1 VSAPPISRP
10 VSAPDLRPALL
21 LCGAGIAAAILAAY
35 ARGLGGQFLY
45 DDVDSIP
52 GNATIRQFSTALM
65 PPAGLTVSG
74 RPILNLSFA
83 VNYALSGAGVWS
95 YHALNIAIHAA
106 GALALFGIVRR
117 TLATPAA
124 GSWPEGECLA
134 VAFASALLWAL
145 HPLQTESVA
154 YVVQRAES
162 LMGFF
167 YLATL
172 YAFIRCAAAPP
183 HAALWAAA
191 SVAACLLGMG
201 TKEAMATAPLV
212 VLLYDRTFVG
222 GSFREAWARRKA
234 IHLALAACWVPLAIL
249 VAGTGGRAGT
259 AGFGSGTPWWAY
271 ALTQFRAVALY
282 LRLALWPHPLVG
294 DYGRILAGSPSGVAV
309 GAAAV
314 LGLVAATCVLLRRAP
329 PIGFLGAWFLLAL
342 APSSSVIPV
351 STEIIAEHRMYLALA
366 AVATLGVVTLHVVLD
381 RRRVFMASVAL
392 LALAFGIMT
401 FRRIGVYRGPFAFWT
416 DVALKNP
423 ENAGAWNNLGNIL
436 AAGGDPGGA
445 IARYRRAL
453 GIAPAYADAHY
464 NLGLALMAT
473 GRPGEAIE
481 NYEDA
486 LRFQPDNPSIHFSLA
501 NALAGERRLSRAAAE
516 YRAALK
522 LDPSRA
528 DAWFN
533 LGGALVEAGSLEEA
547 SDAYARAVRLRPG
560 FADARVNHGNVL
572 AQLGRVAEA
581 VGEFNE
587 ALRLEPGAADVH
599 NNLGSLLAQT
609 GRLADAKAQFEEAL
623 RLKPDYLDARE
634 NLERL
639 RALER
644 PGDGR

>member
-1 VSAPPISRP
+1 MP
-10 VSAPDLRPALL
+10 RPAPARDTRPTLL
-21 LCGAGIAAAILAAY
+21 LCGAAIVAATLAAY
-35 ARGLGGQFLY
+35 CRGLGGQFLF
-45 DDVDSIP
+45 DDVGSIA
-52 GNATIRQFSTALM
+52 GNPTIRRISTALM

-74 RPILNLSFA
+74 RPVLNLSFA
-83 VNYALSGAGVWS
+83 VNYALSGTGVWS

-106 GALALFGIVRR
+106 AALVLFGIIRR
-117 TLATPAA
+117 TLSAPAA

-134 VAFASALLWAL
+134 MAFGAALLWAL

-162 LMGFF
+162 LMGLF

-172 YAFIRCAAAPP
+172 YAFIRFAAAGSRG
-183 HAALWAAA
+183 AVWAAA

-212 VLLYDRTFVG
+212 VLLYDRTFVA
-222 GSFREAWARRKA
+222 GSFRGAWARRKA

-249 VAGTGGRAGT
+249 VAGTGGRGGT
-259 AGFGSGTPWWAY
+259 AGFGSATPWWAY
-271 ALTQFRAVALY
+271 TLAQFRAVALY
-282 LRLALWPHPLVG
+282 LRLALWPHPLIG
-294 DYGRILAGSPSGVAV
+294 DYGRILAGSPLGVAA
-309 GAAAV
+309 GAAVV
-314 LGLVAATCVLLRRAP
+314 LCLVAGTCILLRRGP
-329 PIGFLGAWFLLAL
+329 PIGFLGAWFLLVL

-366 AVATLGVVTLHVVLD
+366 AIATLGAVALHVVLE
-381 RRRVFMASVAL
+381 RRRVFMASVGL
-392 LALAFGIMT
+392 LALALGILT
-401 FRRIGVYRGPFAFWT
+401 VRRIGVYESPFAFWT

-423 ENAGAWNNLGNIL
+423 ENAGAWNNLGNIM
-436 AAGGDPGGA
+436 AARGDPGGA

-453 GIAPAYADAHY
+453 SLAPAYADAHY
-464 NLGLALMAT
+464 NLGMALMAT

-486 LRFQPDNPSIHFSLA
+486 LRFQPENPSIHYSLG
-501 NALAGERRLSRAAAE
+501 NALAGEKRLDGAAAE

-522 LDPSRA
+522 LDPGRA

-533 LGGALVEAGSLEEA
+533 LGGAMVEAGNLEEA
-547 SDAYARAVRLRPG
+547 SDAYAHAVRLRPG

-572 AQLGRVAEA
+572 AQLGRIAEA

-599 NNLGSLLAQT
+599 NNLGSLLAEA
-609 GRLADAKAQFEEAL
+609 GKLADARAQFEEAL
-623 RLKPDYLDARE
+623 RLKPDYRDARE
-634 NLERL
+634 NLERV

-644 PGDGR
+644 PEAGR